1 MNHDPRL
8 QSDANI
14 LFFSQQGIATNN
26 YVHTV
31 YGILNRCTW
40 HYTTCTYDKRSHS
53 ECLQFDA
60 CYSTGVGRFT
70 MTSCSI
76 VRGIR
81 NLKSFNCTESRCL
94 IISMSLLEK
103 IHCLKYSMQI
113 HFGCGNSSKNV
124 C

>member
-8 QSDANI
+8 QKDANI
-14 LFFSQQGIATNN
+14 LFLSQQGIATNN

-60 CYSTGVGRFT
+60 RYSTGVGRFT

-81 NLKSFNCTESRCL
+81 NLKSF
-94 IISMSLLEK
+94 
-103 IHCLKYSMQI
+103 
-113 HFGCGNSSKNV
+113 
-124 C
+124 